1 MYNFFTDDLN
11 DLMIH
16 YPDVDN
22 AIHSHLGV
30 GDDRGAR
37 TAIHLPLW
45 SDVGGANGGT
55 GAGLAAAV
63 SGKTKNILL
72 DSILLCTHYNIVF
85 IASIFFSCKL
95 KCHKGDGSNMGV
107 LGLPSISGL
116 GNSHVTPNHPLLM
129 GRQVNPASQT
139 GSEPGAA
146 RGVAAGGQRTL
157 QRHRGF
163 RGYINLN
170 SRGQTGNPTAPA
182 VLQNFLGS
190 NPQDLITQG
199 LRRGTPLLVDFGFAI
214 LDSLENEIPDLS
226 DGVIGARALSTIPS
240 ALVRWNE
247 ESRVIDG
254 DSMHDCVTALKP
266 AILDMVIKTRE
277 EELADRKLKKKKSK
291 EEEDGKKKAEEEK
304 CVVVTQPINI
314 EEAPQALELSTSYN
328 VTNSTIERQAN
339 PTSLPGELDGPAGI
353 QPPPTHPIA
362 QPIAIHDISN
372 IAPSGTNVTMTEMLT
387 PSQQHEQALRSA
399 FQSITS
405 SSADTSP
412 SIINVE
418 PTSLDTGSARTTVQY
433 QPSIV
438 SASETNTCHDASLSN
453 PVLTS
458 NSTSTEGIINPS
470 VVPPL
475 PFSFQQPPAFAALLG
490 QTDSSASGM
499 IIPPP
504 PLPMHQ
510 THSQSQ
516 NFSRTEINTSS
527 PHLAVL
533 APSHASLSGQE
544 ALAAT
549 NSSDELDVI
558 MTSSEPS
565 IATASQPTGSWQ
577 NRTNNALRTSGN
589 DATVIANIETLPQNV
604 ARRYGN
610 IDAESI
616 SNIITLNS
624 IDQDLMQA
632 NNVVDRSRAIL
643 PQRDPVP
650 GPSGMTAQLSS
661 GENIA
666 SGIREDFSSELGM
679 NISDLPEGV
688 DPSFLAALPED
699 MRQEVIDEQRRLQTI
714 RQRAAQ
720 NTEAGVSEV
729 NPEFLAALPPN
740 IQEEVLA
747 QQRMEQ
753 QRQAATAA
761 NPEEPVDPGEFLQTL
776 PAQLRQSV
784 LADMEE
790 SQIPSLPAE
799 YAAEAQT
806 LRREIEQRN
815 RAMMHERFFSH
826 VNHSGSA
833 LSSILRN
840 TVNRIGNLHFMGYI
854 KLFKFYQWKGLA
866 ILGLIINFLI

>member
-1 MYNFFTDDLN
+1 
-11 DLMIH
+11 
-16 YPDVDN
+16 
-22 AIHSHLGV
+22 
-30 GDDRGAR
+30 
-37 TAIHLPLW
+37 
-45 SDVGGANGGT
+45 
-55 GAGLAAAV
+55 
-63 SGKTKNILL
+63 
-72 DSILLCTHYNIVF
+72 
-85 IASIFFSCKL
+85 
-95 KCHKGDGSNMGV
+95 
-107 LGLPSISGL
+107 
-116 GNSHVTPNHPLLM
+116 M
-129 GRQVNPASQT
+129 GRQVNPTGQS
-139 GSEPGAA
+139 GSETGAA

-226 DGVIGARALSTIPS
+226 DGVLGAGGRAALSTIPS

-266 AILDMVIKTRE
+266 SILNMVIKVRE
-277 EELADRKLKKKKSK
+277 EELAERKSKKKKSK
-291 EEEDGKKKAEEEK
+291 EEEENKKKIEEEK
-304 CVVVTQPINI
+304 TVVVTPPINVN
-314 EEAPQALELSTSYN
+314 ETPQTLTLSSNYMN
-328 VTNSTIERQAN
+328 AASAGRRGSTTVV
-339 PTSLPGELDGPAGI
+339 PDELDDTASM
-353 QPPPTHPIA
+353 QPPPAHPVA

-372 IAPSGTNVTMTEMLT
+372 IAPSVSNATMTEMLT
-387 PSQQHEQALRSA
+387 PTQQQEQALRSA
-399 FQSITS
+399 FHSMTS
-405 SSADTSP
+405 SSDGSSP
-412 SIINVE
+412 SILNVDT
-418 PTSLDTGSARTTVQY
+418 TSVETGSARTTVQY
-433 QPSIV
+433 QSTVISTP
-438 SASETNTCHDASLSN
+438 ETNSIHNAALAN
-453 PVLTS
+453 PISTS
-458 NSTSTEGIINPS
+458 NSPSMEPAVAPS

-475 PFSFQQPPAFAALLG
+475 PFTFTQPPAFAALLG
-490 QTDSSASGM
+490 QIDSSAPG
-499 IIPPP
+499 IIMPTSS
-504 PLPMHQ
+504 LPSRQ
-510 THSQSQ
+510 THSVGQDVSI
-516 NFSRTEINTSS
+516 TEINT
-527 PHLAVL
+527 PGH
-533 APSHASLSGQE
+533 Q
-544 ALAAT
+544 LAALSPSPSRT
-549 NSSDELDVI
+549 VQQPQNAFSTPEPQAELDI
-558 MTSSEPS
+558 LMSSEPQS
-565 IATASQPTGSWQ
+565 TSTLQAPEIFHNTAPISVSPTPIIASEGTFEHLGSERLNVPTALI
-577 NRTNNALRTSGN
+577 TNESNALNNTISLNRIEQGAQISIVDAN
-589 DATVIANIETLPQNV
+589 DGQRADPSNVTPIEGDPIA
-604 ARRYGN
+604 
-610 IDAESI
+610 
-616 SNIITLNS
+616 
-624 IDQDLMQA
+624 
-632 NNVVDRSRAIL
+632 
-643 PQRDPVP
+643 
-650 GPSGMTAQLSS
+650 GPSGISVPRPSS
-661 GENIA
+661 VNTT
-666 SGIREDFSSELGM
+666 SRRDDFSSVLGM
-679 NISDLPEGV
+679 NISDLPDGV

-753 QRQAATAA
+753 QRQAAVAA

-840 TVNRIGNLHFMGYI
+840 TVNRIGKSLS
-854 KLFKFYQWKGLA
+854 
-866 ILGLIINFLI
+866 